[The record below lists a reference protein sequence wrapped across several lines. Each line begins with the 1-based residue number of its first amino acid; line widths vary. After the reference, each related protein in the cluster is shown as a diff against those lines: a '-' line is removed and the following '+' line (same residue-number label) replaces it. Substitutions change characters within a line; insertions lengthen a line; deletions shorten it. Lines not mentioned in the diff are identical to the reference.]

1 MADISIIEF
10 IVYGL
15 IGYSSILM
23 LIITTV
29 KEVPTERSGS
39 IVRAVYLIPGIIACL
54 IIAGSG
60 DTIVTSDFTNTIV
73 DLNATTVW
81 TESISS
87 EISLQNPIWVTF
99 HYLLAIV
106 MIVYVILQVLTL
118 FTKIK

>member
-106 MIVYVILQVLTL
+106 MIVYVILQILTL